1 MTIDCEK
8 REKRTVGIAKP
19 TCRVTRWP
27 AAGAAECRTEA
38 RMRPCAEVARKP
50 ASASSV
56 VRSRAITIGAIMR
69 DPLAGAP
76 HPGPSPRA
84 LSRREREFL
93 RRRFAPRP
101 TVPLPP
107 GEGEESL
114 AHSRERLMSALLDR
128 GRTAG
133 QNAIAP
139 R

>member
-27 AAGAAECRTEA
+27 AAGAAECRAEA
-38 RMRPCAEVARKP
+38 RMRPCAEVARRP

-56 VRSRAITIGAIMR
+56 VRSSAIAIEAIMR
-69 DPLAGAP
+69 DPSSG
-76 HPGPSPRA
+76 
-84 LSRREREFL
+84 EE
-93 RRRFAPRP
+93 FAPSTRP
-101 TVPLPP
+101 ASAGRGRRSLTPAPLLP
-107 GEGEESL
+107 GEREESL
-114 AHSRERLMSALLDR
+114 ANYREKLMRALLDR

-139 R
+139 RREQ